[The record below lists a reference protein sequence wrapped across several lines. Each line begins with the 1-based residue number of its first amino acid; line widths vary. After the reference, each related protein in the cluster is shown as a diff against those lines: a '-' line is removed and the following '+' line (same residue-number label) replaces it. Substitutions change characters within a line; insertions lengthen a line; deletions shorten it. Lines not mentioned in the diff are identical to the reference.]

1 MIAVIDSFTINVE
14 KHGSFSP
21 PSPKKIDAAAKD
33 HLKSQTILMVL
44 IFKMLP
50 FHTNTNHIV
59 QPTYLFGERTNTLKI
74 DGP

>member
-59 QPTYLFGERTNTLKI
+59 QPRFFLVEREN
-74 DGP
+74 

>member
-33 HLKSQTILMVL
+33 HLKITDHFDGFDIQDA
-44 IFKMLP
+44 P
-50 FHTNTNHIV
+50 FSYKH
-59 QPTYLFGERTNTLKI
+59 QPRRTTEILFGAEREN
-74 DGP
+74 